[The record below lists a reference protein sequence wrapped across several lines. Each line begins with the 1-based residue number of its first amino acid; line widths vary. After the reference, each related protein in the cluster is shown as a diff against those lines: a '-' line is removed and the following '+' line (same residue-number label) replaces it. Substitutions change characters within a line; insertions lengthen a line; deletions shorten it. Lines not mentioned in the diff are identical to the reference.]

1 MLRVRVITLLLCLPF
16 SLHLFAGS
24 TKASS
29 DQSGLDA
36 LVERLQKI
44 STISGS
50 FVQYSVDQK
59 GVRVQESHGEF
70 KAKRPDFF
78 YWRTEEPLEQE
89 IYSDGE
95 RVTVYDPDLEQAT
108 IQKTNVQTETTPAA
122 LFSGDPARISELF
135 EVEHQELDKVVSQFL
150 LTPKS
155 NDSLFERL
163 RVRFDGAQLTQMRLS
178 DSLGQDSTVSFIHTE
193 VNMAL
198 PDSAFVPTFP
208 SGTDII
214 EDLPAS
220 FNAVN

>member
-1 MLRVRVITLLLCLPF
+1 MLRARTTVALLLCLSF
-16 SLHLFAGS
+16 SFHLFADS
-24 TKASS
+24 PELSS

-108 IQKTNVQTETTPAA
+108 IQKTNVQ
-122 LFSGDPARISELF
+122 FKYSYFG
-135 EVEHQELDKVVSQFL
+135 
-150 LTPKS
+150 
-155 NDSLFERL
+155 
-163 RVRFDGAQLTQMRLS
+163 
-178 DSLGQDSTVSFIHTE
+178 
-193 VNMAL
+193 
-198 PDSAFVPTFP
+198 
-208 SGTDII
+208 
-214 EDLPAS
+214 
-220 FNAVN
+220 